1 MGWQNEKNWYNDR
14 IFETYI
20 TQDIVDKQGDR
31 ISIDAFK
38 EIMPWFMKF
47 GAIHYKHSSVILG
60 EPVAWKV
67 DGDKVKLKIGVHKKF
82 PVHDDI
88 WKEIKDYGELGTAS
102 IGGQSIISNLK
113 CDSEKCYN
121 DITKLGL
128 WDVSWVGANPANP
141 GAQVDTVN
149 MMAKAWQDPER
160 MRDSLAKE
168 LYGKSFNE
176 LTDTEKQKVHNVA
189 TITREKEVEQKSEIL
204 QKPFGPWE
212 DFDACLVD
220 MKGKYDEETAK
231 KVCGALKR
239 DLEKNGEAV
248 KKKMKKEG
256 EQEKINTTPEGKEK
270 QEAPGEDE
278 AVDIK
283 ELLADIVRRLE
294 ELERKA
300 GAPAEEE
307 TEEKSAP
314 TTPNEVSVK
323 IKEGEN
329 EQKKGE
335 SEPTEEDKLE
345 KAVEKILEKHKI
357 TVTPNDKP
365 TQKEGDS
372 GSKVSF
378 DGMLE
383 KARGANNME
392 EFRNGI

>member
-14 IFETYI
+14 LFETYI
-20 TQDIVDKQGDR
+20 TQDIVDKQGDK
-31 ISIDAFK
+31 ISIEAFK

-67 DGDKVKLKIGVHKKF
+67 DGDKIKLKIGVHKKF

-88 WKEIKDYGELGTAS
+88 WKEIKEYGEFGTAS
-102 IGGQSIISNLK
+102 IGGQSIISNLR

-141 GAQVDTVN
+141 GAQVDKVN
-149 MMAKAWQDPER
+149 MIAKEWQDPER
-160 MRDSLAKE
+160 MRDSLAKVI
-168 LYGKSFNE
+168 YDKSFNE
-176 LTDTEKQKVHNVA
+176 LTDEEKQKIHNVA
-189 TITREKEVEQKSEIL
+189 TIAREKGIEQKGEIL

-212 DFDACLVD
+212 DFAACLSD

-239 DLEKNGEAV
+239 DLEKGEVV
-248 KKKMKKEG
+248 KKKMDKEEGQEQKTIAPEEKK
-256 EQEKINTTPEGKEK
+256 K
-270 QEAPGEDE
+270 QEVPGEDE
-278 AVDIK
+278 AVNIK
-283 ELLADIVRRLE
+283 EVLAEIMRRLDA
-294 ELERKA
+294 LEGKG

-323 IKEGEN
+323 IKEGES

-335 SEPTEEDKLE
+335 NEPTEEDKLE

-357 TVTPNDKP
+357 TVTPADKP
-365 TQKEGDS
+365 TQAEGDS

-378 DGMLE
+378 SGMLE